1 MGNTKQKKSRK
12 NTLLRVG
19 AVAGVC
25 AITAGVI
32 GAGTMARYSSQ
43 FGADGLEGDG
53 HGGNPARA
61 AAFHFVGSYQKD
73 GTGDFTDATGHI
85 SLFSSMYKSSTGR
98 GTGTDSDDVTVKAS
112 QQVVAPGTNGALSL
126 KMEAGTDATADKKCY
141 AETDTIV
148 KLDVKQLET
157 GVYTDESDGSHIPI
171 IYKLNNKYYVSKDS
185 NLDKGNTYVFH
196 NNGGVGGFTKD
207 PTGNTVITID
217 GYLEDMAED
226 SAYYYKAKD
235 KFYKMQLG
243 TDDKLTYTASD
254 KNFIVDA
261 DTTTPAKDGITELKF
276 DLDWIWNYQN
286 LGDITAYVN
295 DYKDAHSG
303 ASTAAAITAFNNE
316 SADTKA
322 KYLTEYSAHANDVW
336 DTLLGEAAYQRAKRA
351 AAGGG
356 TGAPIVIGDDIGDD
370 TGTGTDID
378 LGKGSDIQ
386 LSVRVDA
393 TQVD

>member
-1 MGNTKQKKSRK
+1 MEKSKKRGV
-12 NTLLRVG
+12 LLRVLSIS
-19 AVAGVC
+19 AVA

-43 FGADGLEGDG
+43 FGANGLEDDG
-53 HGGNPARA
+53 HGNGYPARA
-61 AAFHFVGSYQKD
+61 AAFHFVGKYAKD
-73 GTGDFTDATGHI
+73 GGGFSDATGNI

-98 GTGTDSDDVTVKAS
+98 GTEIDGDDDITVNSANG
-112 QQVVAPGTNGALSL
+112 QVVAPGTNGALSL
-126 KMEAGTDATADKKCY
+126 KMEAGTDATVDTKCY

-148 KLDVKQLET
+148 KLDVKQLEY
-157 GVYTDESDGSHIPI
+157 GVYADESDGSKIPI

-185 NLDKGNTYVFH
+185 NLVKGNTYVFH

-207 PTGNTVITID
+207 ATSGNTVITID
-217 GYLEDMAED
+217 GYLDDMAED

-286 LGDITAYVN
+286 LGDITAYVTAYLHDN
-295 DYKDAHSG
+295 NG
-303 ASTAAAITAFNNE
+303 ATTADAITAFNGE
-316 SADTKA
+316 SAAKKA
-322 KYLTEYSAHANDVW
+322 TYLSEASAHANDEW
-336 DTLLGEAAYQRAKRA
+336 DTRLGEAAYQRAKQA
-351 AAGGG
+351 AATGSDEAIGGD
-356 TGAPIVIGDDIGDD
+356 PDDP
-370 TGTGTDID
+370 GTGTVTD

>member
-1 MGNTKQKKSRK
+1 MEKSKKRGV
-12 NTLLRVG
+12 LLRVLSIS
-19 AVAGVC
+19 AVA

-53 HGGNPARA
+53 DGGTRGARA

-73 GTGDFTDATGHI
+73 GTGAFTDATGNI

-98 GTGTDSDDVTVKAS
+98 GTDTDGNDVTVKAD

-126 KMEAGTDATADKKCY
+126 KMEAGTDATVDTKCY

-148 KLDVKQLET
+148 KLDVKQLEY
-157 GVYTDESDGSHIPI
+157 GVYADESDGSKIPI
-171 IYKLNNKYYVSKDS
+171 IYKLNNKYYVSNKS
-185 NLDKGNTYVFH
+185 NLEKGHTYVFH

-207 PTGNTVITID
+207 ATSGNTVITID
-217 GYLEDMAED
+217 GYLDDMASEN
-226 SAYYYKAKD
+226 AYYYKAKD
-235 KFYKMQLG
+235 KFYQLDG
-243 TDDKLTYTASD
+243 TAPTYTAAD
-254 KNFIVDA
+254 KAHIVDNN
-261 DTTTPAKDGITELKF
+261 TGTEGIQNDGVATLTF

-286 LGDITAYVN
+286 LGDISTYVTDYLAEPTNAGKTTA
-295 DYKDAHSG
+295 DAI
-303 ASTAAAITAFNNE
+303 AAFNAE
-316 SADTKA
+316 SAATKA
-322 KYLTEYSAHANDVW
+322 TYLTEASAHANDEW
-336 DTLLGEAAYQRAKRA
+336 DTRLGEAAYQRAKQAA
-351 AAGGG
+351 AAGDGEAIGG
-356 TGAPIVIGDDIGDD
+356 DPDPDDP
-370 TGTGTDID
+370 GTGTVTD

>member
-1 MGNTKQKKSRK
+1 MEKSKKRGV
-12 NTLLRVG
+12 LLRVLSIS
-19 AVAGVC
+19 AIA

-53 HGGNPARA
+53 HDGYPARA

-126 KMEAGTDATADKKCY
+126 KMEAGTNATVDTKCY

-148 KLDVKQLET
+148 KLDVKQLEY
-157 GVYTDESDGSHIPI
+157 GVYTDKSDGSHIPI

-185 NLDKGNTYVFH
+185 NLEPGNTYVFH

-286 LGDITAYVN
+286 LGDITDYVN
-295 DYKDAHSG
+295 TYLAEPTNAGKTTADAI
-303 ASTAAAITAFNNE
+303 AAFNGE
-316 SADTKA
+316 SAAKKA
-322 KYLTEYSAHANDVW
+322 EYLTEASAHANDVW
-336 DTLLGEAAYQRAKRA
+336 DTLLGEAAYQRAKQA

-356 TGAPIVIGDDIGDD
+356 TGAPIVIGDDIGTG